1 MCLVRIMSY
10 RKVLYLGFDIDIL
23 WTCGMLL
30 Q

>member
-10 RKVLYLGFDIDIL
+10 MKVLYLGFDIDIL
-23 WTCGMLL
+23 WTSSVLL

>member
-10 RKVLYLGFDIDIL
+10 LRVLYLAFDIDIL
-23 WTCGMLL
+23 WTSGVLL